1 MKTRRREKIKT
12 RIEGKWAALL
22 LIFFASFTLATPSNA
37 QCKFVNK
44 TMINGEEISYDLY
57 FHWGLIWK
65 QAGTATYKV
74 APTTYEGLQAHEM
87 SLLLSTNKS
96 ADAFFK
102 MRDTLQAVVTHD
114 LVPLYYKKAAE
125 EGKRYTIDE
134 AQYIY
139 SEGKTIVKQKRT
151 WKDGSSENFE
161 DKESECV
168 YDMLSILAK
177 TRAMDLNDY
186 KKGDRLYLP
195 LATGKK
201 VENVVLEFRGSENVK
216 TENKTVFKCIVFTL
230 ITKDKKNKEKDLV
243 TFYVSDD
250 ENLLPIKLDLNLN
263 FGSAQVILNN
273 IKGQRY
279 PLKAIVKKK

>member
-1 MKTRRREKIKT
+1 MTKRKRKKIKLGDS
-12 RIEGKWAALL
+12 IINLF
-22 LIFFASFTLATPSNA
+22 LILFASFTVATQSSA
-37 QCKFVNK
+37 QCKLVNK
-44 TMINGEEISYDLY
+44 TMINGEEVSYNLY

-74 APTTYEGLQAHEM
+74 EPTTYKGFQAHEM
-87 SLLLSTNKS
+87 NLLLSTNKS

-102 MRDTLQAVVTHD
+102 MRDTIQSIVTHD

-134 AQYIY
+134 ADYIY

-151 WKDGSSENFE
+151 WKDGSSQNFE
-161 DKESECV
+161 DKETECV
-168 YDMLSILAK
+168 YDLLSILAK
-177 TRAMDLNDY
+177 ARAMDLNSY
-186 KKGDRLYLP
+186 KKGDRLFMP
-195 LATGKK
+195 LATGKR
-201 VENVVLEFRGSENVK
+201 VEKIILEFRGTENVK
-216 TENKTVFKCIVFTL
+216 TENKTVFRCIVFTL

-250 ENLLPIKLDLNLN
+250 KNLLPIKLDLNLN

-273 IKGQRY
+273 IKGQKY
-279 PLKAIVKKK
+279 PLQAIVKKR